1 MVLQRL
7 PFLVI
12 SQPWQRLL
20 CYLLHSSTLLKVY
33 NPPPRGLMDMSM
45 LILEDIIQIDIQKFI
60 SVDTKEEMLHDEYW
74 SHSLM
79 IFIYV

>member
-1 MVLQRL
+1 M
-7 PFLVI
+7 
-12 SQPWQRLL
+12 
-20 CYLLHSSTLLKVY
+20 
-33 NPPPRGLMDMSM
+33 PPRGLMDISM

>member
-20 CYLLHSSTLLKVY
+20 CYLLHFSTLLKVY
-33 NPPPRGLMDMSM
+33 NPPPCGLMDISM
-45 LILEDIIQIDIQKFI
+45 LILEYTIQFDIQKFI
-60 SVDTKEEMLHDEYW
+60 SVDITEEMLHEEYW
-74 SHSLM
+74 SH
-79 IFIYV
+79 